1 MGYAYRYYRINWTLS
16 VGGARTHLRIGSGF
30 LQRETTSRRELLM
43 TSRATLG
50 EVRIAVGEVCTNQ
63 GFKSLIP
70 AKGVDGLFL
79 FYQIGL
85 NKERYK
91 GLGIGSTFL
100 EVNKRDTEQFE
111 VLVAPKREQ
120 RRIAE
125 ILSTL
130 DEAIEQTEALIAK
143 HQQIKAGLMHD
154 LFTRGVTPTATSAPP
169 AIKPRPL

>member
-1 MGYAYRYYRINWTLS
+1 
-16 VGGARTHLRIGSGF
+16 
-30 LQRETTSRRELLM
+30 M

-50 EVRIAVGEVCTNQ
+50 ESKIAACEVCTNQ

-70 AKGVDGLFL
+70 FSGVDSKFL
-79 FYQIGL
+79 FYQIVL

-100 EVNKRDTEQFE
+100 EVNKRDTERFE
-111 VLVAPKREQ
+111 VLIAPEPQQ

-143 HQQIKAGLMHD
+143 MQQVKAGLMHD
-154 LFTRGVTPTATSAPP
+154 LFTRGVTPNGRLRPTREQAPGLYKESP
-169 AIKPRPL
+169 IGWIPREWV